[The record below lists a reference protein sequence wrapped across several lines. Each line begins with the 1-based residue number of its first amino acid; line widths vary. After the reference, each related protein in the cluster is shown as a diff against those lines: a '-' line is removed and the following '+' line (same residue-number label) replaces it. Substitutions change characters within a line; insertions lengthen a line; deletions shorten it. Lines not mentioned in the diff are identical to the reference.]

1 MTLLSAA
8 AVAIVSPVTRSDAA
22 AAAAHA
28 AAIDVDAF
36 TS

>member
-1 MTLLSAA
+1 VTLLSAA

-22 AAAAHA
+22 AAAHA